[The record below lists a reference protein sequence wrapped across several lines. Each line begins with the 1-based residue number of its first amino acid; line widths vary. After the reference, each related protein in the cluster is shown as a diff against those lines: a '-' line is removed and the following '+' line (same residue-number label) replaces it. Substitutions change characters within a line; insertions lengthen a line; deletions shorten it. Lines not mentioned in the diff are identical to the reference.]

1 MPHSKA
7 LRCRNA
13 DKWQS
18 RACFPV
24 RRSAGGCFADRCFA
38 ARLSADRYFA
48 DRCFA
53 SVACRQ
59 GRKLSGKHPRSGA
72 GQHDKWPRSGYANP
86 AIAIFPPRLF
96 LRHYSAATILLRS
109 FFHHSSYDYAP
120 SLFGGGGDFY
130 SYFLA
135 MAPTRD
141 SKIFTPS
148 SPPSSG
154 SAARSGWGI
163 MPRTFLPGLQIP
175 AMFSSEPLGFESF
188 VIPPSGLE

>member
-24 RRSAGGCFADRCFA
+24 RRSAGRCFADRCFA

-96 LRHYSAATILLRS
+96 LRHYSAALFFCEASFITLLTTTLHHYLAAAAIFTVTSWPWLLPGIRRFLLRLVLRVRARRRVRGGAS
-109 FFHHSSYDYAP
+109 CRGRFFRGCRFRRCFRAN
-120 SLFGGGGDFY
+120 
-130 SYFLA
+130 
-135 MAPTRD
+135 RW
-141 SKIFTPS
+141 
-148 SPPSSG
+148 G
-154 SAARSGWGI
+154 SN
-163 MPRTFLPGLQIP
+163 LL
-175 AMFSSEPLGFESF
+175 
-188 VIPPSGLE
+188 